1 MLITDAYLD
10 LDIINCSYG
19 VNIYISYKML
29 FHSLS
34 DIDKNMI
41 FDSYNLI

>member
-10 LDIINCSYG
+10 LDIINCTYG
-19 VNIYISYKML
+19 MSICISYKML

-41 FDSYNLI
+41 F